1 MPDMDILDIGG
12 GFSMSSEKEENNF
25 DVVAPQI

>member
-25 DVVAPQI
+25 DVVAP